1 MSGALVRAVGLVT
14 GWGRGIAALP
24 ASARDAANGRGV
36 IGATP
41 SRTPSDRMR
50 RATRECLLAVEAVD
64 LLVEEGGL
72 AREEIAGAGT
82 ALVYVTAAAYAAS
95 NRAFIQGGGGAL
107 HFPYTAPSAVPAEV
121 AIEFDLCGPYAV
133 LIGGA
138 AATIDA
144 LAHAA
149 SLLARGACERVL
161 VLAVETFKECED
173 LHAGVPWLADRP
185 LVEAAAAALL
195 EPAPAHGHV
204 PSTRAVGGMSAL
216 AMGEMSTRMMGE
228 LSLRTM
234 GEMSARTLGG
244 WGGHFGALPTSTGNS
259 VSVGPLIALARAQ
272 ASGASELTVRGDWRG
287 RQASLTLGIMAH
299 AAS

>member
-1 MSGALVRAVGLVT
+1 VSGAVVRAVGLVT

-95 NRAFIQGGGGAL
+95 NRAFIEGGGGAL

-133 LIGGA
+133 LIGGS

-149 SLLARGACERVL
+149 SLLARGTCERAL
-161 VLAVETFKECED
+161 VLAVETFTECED
-173 LHAGVPWLADRP
+173 LHARVPWLAERP

-195 EPAPAHGHV
+195 ERAPASGHV
-204 PSTRAVGGMSAL
+204 PSAPATGAAKP
-216 AMGEMSTRMMGE
+216 
-228 LSLRTM
+228 
-234 GEMSARTLGG
+234 LGG
-244 WGGHFGALPTSTGNS
+244 LGGHFGALPTSNGNS